1 MLERILDKRLRS
13 LIDISEDQFGF
24 MKGKGTTD
32 AIFIVRQ
39 VQEKNLEK
47 QKKIFHAFLDL
58 EKAYDRVPRDVIY
71 WCLRRKG
78 VPEALVKM
86 VKTTYKEATTRVRT
100 HYGDTEEFRID
111 VGLHQGSALSPFLF
125 FTIMEMLTERA
136 RKGAFPGSLC
146 MLMM

>member
-1 MLERILDKRLRS
+1 M
-13 LIDISEDQFGF
+13 IDIIEDQFGF

-47 QKKIFHAFLDL
+47 QKKIFYAFLDL

-78 VPEALVKM
+78 VPEALCKNG
-86 VKTTYKEATTRVRT
+86 ESN
-100 HYGDTEEFRID
+100 I
-111 VGLHQGSALSPFLF
+111 
-125 FTIMEMLTERA
+125 
-136 RKGAFPGSLC
+136 
-146 MLMM
+146 